1 MDRAVRNAISMLGL
15 PQHTAV
21 RMASEYPADFL
32 GRHAEL
38 GRIAAGCRASF
49 VAVDASLNVQATWID
64 GKALA

>member
-1 MDRAVRNAISMLGL
+1 VRNAISMLGL

-38 GRIAAGCRASF
+38 GRIAPGYRANF
-49 VAVDASLNVQATWID
+49 VAVDAALSVQATWIE
-64 GKALA
+64 GRVSG